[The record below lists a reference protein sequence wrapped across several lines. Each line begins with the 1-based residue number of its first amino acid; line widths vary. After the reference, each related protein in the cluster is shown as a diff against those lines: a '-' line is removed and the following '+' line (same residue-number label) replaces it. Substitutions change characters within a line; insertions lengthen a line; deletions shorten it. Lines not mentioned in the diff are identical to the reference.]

1 MNTVQP
7 MYEWNTIPWR
17 KLERNIFKLQ
27 NRIYQASRRGDSQ
40 QVRRLQRLL
49 LKSWSAKALAVRR
62 VTQDNSGKKT
72 AGVDG
77 VKSLTPKQRMT
88 LIQKLDLKGKVQPIR
103 RVWIPKPNKT
113 EKRPLG
119 IPTIQDRATQA
130 LVKMVIEPQW
140 EAKFEPNSY
149 GFRPGRSCHDAI
161 QALHDMLR
169 HHDKY
174 VLDADIAGCFDNIKH
189 ETLIKKLDTSPTISR
204 IVKSWLKAGI
214 MDNNIF
220 QKNEK
225 GTPQG
230 GVISPLLANIALH
243 GMENLIKGINKNAYM
258 VRYADDFVVLH
269 NELKVVEKCKMAIE
283 EWLKEVGLE
292 LKPSKTKVVNTLK
305 AHDGQEVGFDFLG
318 FNVRQYEVSKYN
330 SGKRMKGFK
339 TLTKPS
345 KESIQRHKDS
355 IKVVVN
361 KGKAKPQ
368 LAIIKELNPIIR
380 GWSNYYSTGISSE
393 AFKYLT
399 HFTVQSLMRWA
410 RRRHP
415 KKSLKWVYRKYFGT
429 YEGYQWTFM
438 KEQSRVIRHSEIKIE
453 RWVKVKGD
461 KSPYDGDW
469 VYWSTRMG
477 KHPEVK
483 KKTAYLL
490 NQQKGKCPHCGLRF
504 FVDDLMEIHHIDKN
518 HHNNKWENLTLLHRH
533 CHDEVHKTSA

>member
-17 KLERNIFKLQ
+17 KLERNVFKLQ
-27 NRIYQASRRGDSQ
+27 KRIYQASQRGDSQ

-49 LKSWSAKALAVRR
+49 LKSWSSKALAVRR
-62 VTQDNSGKKT
+62 VTQDNTGKKT

-77 VKSLTPKQRMT
+77 VKSLTPKQRMVLT
-88 LIQKLDLKGKVQPIR
+88 QKLDLKGKVQPIR
-103 RVWIPKPNKT
+103 RVFIPKPNKT

-119 IPTIQDRATQA
+119 IPTIQDRASQA
-130 LVKMVIEPQW
+130 LVKMALEPQW
-140 EAKFEPNSY
+140 EALFEPNSY
-149 GFRPGRSCHDAI
+149 GFRPARSCHDAI

-174 VLDADIAGCFDNIKH
+174 VLDADIAGCFDNINH
-189 ETLIKKLDTSPTISR
+189 ETLIKKLDTSPLISR

-214 MDNNIF
+214 MDKNVFRI
-220 QKNEK
+220 NEK

-243 GMENLIKGINKNAYM
+243 GMENHIKSINKNAYM

-269 NELKVVEKCKMAIE
+269 NDLKVIEKCKKAIE
-283 EWLKEVGLE
+283 EWLQGIGLE
-292 LKPSKTKVVNTLK
+292 LKPSKTKVINTLTSYDGKK
-305 AHDGQEVGFDFLG
+305 AGFDFLG
-318 FNVRQYEVSKYN
+318 FNVRQYQVSKHN
-330 SGKRMKGFK
+330 SGKRKKGFK
-339 TLTKPS
+339 TLIKPS
-345 KESIQRHKDS
+345 KESIQRHKDR
-355 IKVVVN
+355 IKEVVN
-361 KGKAKPQ
+361 KGKAKTQ

-380 GWSNYYSTGISSE
+380 GWCNYYSTKVSSE

-399 HFTVQSLMRWA
+399 HFTAQSLMKWA

-415 KKSLKWVYRKYFGT
+415 KKTLHWIYRKYFGIH
-429 YEGYQWTFM
+429 EGYQWTFM
-438 KEQSRVIRHSEIKIE
+438 KEQSRVIRHSETKIE
-453 RWVKVKGD
+453 RWVKVAGD
-461 KSPYDGDW
+461 RSPYDGDW

-477 KHPEVK
+477 RHPEAK
-483 KKTAYLL
+483 KKVAYLL
-490 NQQKGKCPHCGLRF
+490 KQQKGKCSHCGLRF
-504 FVDDLMEIHHIDKN
+504 NVDDLMEIHHIDKN